1 MPCTEA
7 YREHI
12 MYTFNGYCKTVIR
25 FAAINAWRDRSRRRQ
40 KEISL
45 EYLTEEKFYPL
56 GTTDEYFEAPYEE
69 HPITICGQTVI
80 LTNGELAAALL
91 SLPEKNRE
99 IIFLYFSGHYT
110 QQETGEMYGRCR
122 STTGYQIR
130 RTLQLLQ
137 RKWRCFH
144 MGNPNLL
151 PYETIV
157 RATSGEPEAVDEV
170 LRHYSKRIRIAA
182 IENGHIDRDTE
193 DSIKSRLVAAL
204 FKFRFDEQPYPKTE

>member
-1 MPCTEA
+1 MPYAEA

-12 MYTFNGYCKTVIR
+12 MYTFNGFCKTVIR

-69 HPITICGQTVI
+69 YPITICGQTVI

-99 IIFLYFSGHYT
+99 IIFLYFFGHYT
-110 QQETGEMYGRCR
+110 QQEIGEMYGRCR
-122 STTGYQIR
+122 STAWHHIHSA
-130 RTLQLLQ
+130 LQMLQ
-137 RKWRCFH
+137 KELEELSH
-144 MGNPNLL
+144 
-151 PYETIV
+151 EE
-157 RATSGEPEAVDEV
+157 S
-170 LRHYSKRIRIAA
+170 
-182 IENGHIDRDTE
+182 
-193 DSIKSRLVAAL
+193 
-204 FKFRFDEQPYPKTE
+204 

>member
-7 YREHI
+7 YKEHI

-69 HPITICGQTVI
+69 HPITICGQKVI

-91 SLPEKNRE
+91 SLPERKRE
-99 IIFLYFSGHYT
+99 IIFLYFFGDYT
-110 QQETGEMYGRCR
+110 QQEIGEMYGRCR
-122 STTGYQIR
+122 STAWHHIHSA
-130 RTLQLLQ
+130 LQMLH
-137 RKWRCFH
+137 KE
-144 MGNPNLL
+144 M
-151 PYETIV
+151 
-157 RATSGEPEAVDEV
+157 EV
-170 LRHYSKRIRIAA
+170 L
-182 IENGHIDRDTE
+182 
-193 DSIKSRLVAAL
+193 
-204 FKFRFDEQPYPKTE
+204 FREES

>member
-7 YREHI
+7 YKEHI
-12 MYTFNGYCKTVIR
+12 MYTFNGFCKTVIR

-91 SLPEKNRE
+91 SLPERKRE
-99 IIFLYFSGHYT
+99 IIFLYFFGDYT
-110 QQETGEMYGRCR
+110 QQEIGEMYGRCR
-122 STTGYQIR
+122 STAWHHIHSA
-130 RTLQLLQ
+130 LQMLH
-137 RKWRCFH
+137 KE
-144 MGNPNLL
+144 M
-151 PYETIV
+151 
-157 RATSGEPEAVDEV
+157 EV
-170 LRHYSKRIRIAA
+170 L
-182 IENGHIDRDTE
+182 
-193 DSIKSRLVAAL
+193 
-204 FKFRFDEQPYPKTE
+204 FREES

>member
-7 YREHI
+7 YKEHI
-12 MYTFNGYCKTVIR
+12 MYAFNGYCKTVIR
-25 FAAINAWRDRSRRRQ
+25 YAALNAWRDRSRRRQ

-69 HPITICGQTVI
+69 YPVTMCGQTVI

-99 IIFLYFSGHYT
+99 IIFLYFFGEYT
-110 QQETGEMYGRCR
+110 QQEIGKMYGRCR

-130 RTLQLLQ
+130 RTLQLLH
-137 RKWRCFH
+137 KE
-144 MGNPNLL
+144 M
-151 PYETIV
+151 
-157 RATSGEPEAVDEV
+157 EV
-170 LRHYSKRIRIAA
+170 LSHGES
-182 IENGHIDRDTE
+182 EPF
-193 DSIKSRLVAAL
+193 AL
-204 FKFRFDEQPYPKTE
+204 

>member
-91 SLPEKNRE
+91 SLPEYDRVSNPQDFTASVQRNGGTFTWGIRTFYPMKR
-99 IIFLYFSGHYT
+99 LSGRPV
-110 QQETGEMYGRCR
+110 E
-122 STTGYQIR
+122 S
-130 RTLQLLQ
+130 
-137 RKWRCFH
+137 RK
-144 MGNPNLL
+144 P
-151 PYETIV
+151 
-157 RATSGEPEAVDEV
+157 
-170 LRHYSKRIRIAA
+170 
-182 IENGHIDRDTE
+182 
-193 DSIKSRLVAAL
+193 
-204 FKFRFDEQPYPKTE
+204 

>member
-1 MPCTEA
+1 MPYAEA

-12 MYTFNGYCKTVIR
+12 MYTFNGFCKTIIQ

-69 HPITICGQTVI
+69 YPITICGQTVI

-99 IIFLYFSGHYT
+99 IIFLYFFGHYT
-110 QQETGEMYGRCR
+110 QQEIGEMYGRCR
-122 STTGYQIR
+122 STAWHHIHSA
-130 RTLQLLQ
+130 LQMLQ
-137 RKWRCFH
+137 KKMEELSH
-144 MGNPNLL
+144 
-151 PYETIV
+151 EE
-157 RATSGEPEAVDEV
+157 S
-170 LRHYSKRIRIAA
+170 
-182 IENGHIDRDTE
+182 
-193 DSIKSRLVAAL
+193 
-204 FKFRFDEQPYPKTE
+204 

>member
-69 HPITICGQTVI
+69 YPITICGQTVI

-91 SLPEKNRE
+91 SLPERKRE
-99 IIFLYFSGHYT
+99 IIFLYFFGDYT
-110 QQETGEMYGRCR
+110 QQEIGEMYGRCR
-122 STTGYQIR
+122 STAWHHIHSA
-130 RTLQLLQ
+130 LQMLH
-137 RKWRCFH
+137 KE
-144 MGNPNLL
+144 M
-151 PYETIV
+151 
-157 RATSGEPEAVDEV
+157 EV
-170 LRHYSKRIRIAA
+170 L
-182 IENGHIDRDTE
+182 
-193 DSIKSRLVAAL
+193 
-204 FKFRFDEQPYPKTE
+204 FREES